1 MLYIGRGEDLGSVI
15 DDTRRIIKGLL
26 KLSRTNV
33 VSVGSAVINSTFP
46 AKSQCHLLSDVI
58 LSA

>member
-46 AKSQCHLLSDVI
+46 ASQSHLLSDVI